1 MYLFKAATAGIRKHQ
16 KFAKCNKI
24 AKGAKSLQQPPKKK
38 NAHCKLQVQ
47 LDLT

>member
-38 NAHCKLQVQ
+38 KCTLQASSA
-47 LDLT
+47 T